1 MGQHHTLEQAIA
13 LLWPELPTLFGA
25 AWPRASA
32 ALPSLLRALEGD
44 ASEGAEEEI
53 FALFAASPAALG
65 ALTRT
70 AAELTK
76 HAERATRAAP
86 AGRPSGRLERFMIVP
101 VYYGTDREREDAG
114 GRTGYNGLRGTE
126 LRLGCAQVAIPDD
139 HRMGS
144 IERPRWWRLEFREDP
159 ERHVTI
165 TAVEELDRA
174 GFVASARNAAAG
186 GAPEALVFL
195 HGYNVSFDDAVR
207 RTAQVSYD
215 LQFEG
220 LAMLFSWPS
229 AGTLQG
235 YLADEASVRWA
246 QQDFHAFLRLCLSEL
261 GLTTVHVIA
270 HSMGNR
276 VLAETLGA
284 PVPVREDD
292 SWARLDQ
299 IVFAAPD
306 IDSDTFGQLAAQFH
320 GRAGRSTLYASRKD
334 VALEQSR
341 RFHQYPR
348 AGYSMD
354 GVLVTDGV
362 DAIDASAVDT
372 SLMGHS
378 YFGDN
383 RSLLSDLFQLFRERK
398 GPEGRFGLVARE
410 GPSGRYWEFRP

>member
-1 MGQHHTLEQAIA
+1 MTPHHTLEQAIA
-13 LLWPELPTLFGA
+13 RLWPELPAHFGA
-25 AWPRASA
+25 EWPRVSLVLA
-32 ALPSLLRALEGD
+32 SLLRALEGD
-44 ASEGAEEEI
+44 ASEDAEEEI
-53 FALFAASPAALG
+53 YALFASAPAALG
-65 ALTRT
+65 ALTR
-70 AAELTK
+70 AVADLTK
-76 HAERATRAAP
+76 HADRAARAVRAAP
-86 AGRPSGRLERFMIVP
+86 AGRLERFMIVP
-101 VYYGTDREREDAG
+101 VYYGTDRERDDTEGRAG
-114 GRTGYNGLRGTE
+114 YSGRRGSA

-139 HRMGS
+139 HRMGT

-174 GFVASARNAAAG
+174 RFLASARSDASA
-186 GAPEALVFL
+186 GAPEALVFV

-207 RTAQVSYD
+207 RAAQVSYD

-246 QQDFHAFLRLCLSEL
+246 QQDFHEFLRLCLSEL
-261 GLTTVHVIA
+261 GLATVHVVA

-276 VLAETLGA
+276 VLAEVLGA

-292 SWARLDQ
+292 RWARLDQ

-306 IDSDTFGQLAAQFH
+306 IDADTFGQLAARFH
-320 GRAGRSTLYASRKD
+320 GRTGRCTLYASRED
-334 VALEQSR
+334 LALKQSHL
-341 RFHQYPR
+341 FHQYPR
-348 AGYSMD
+348 AGYCVD
-354 GVLVTDGV
+354 GILVAAGV

-383 RSLLSDLFQLFRERK
+383 RSLLTDLFQLLRERQA
-398 GPEGRFGLVARE
+398 PDGRFGLVARE
-410 GPSGRYWEFRP
+410 GPTGRYWEFRP